1 MLRVLQPIRDGAWLT
16 PRRATAYAWI
26 LLVCACAGL
35 LFGIAGTHGL
45 VVALPHPLSTD
56 FVSFYAAG
64 QLAAQG
70 TAWLAYDRSAHYV
83 AEQMATEPGIAY
95 NFFYYPPV
103 FLLLCRTLARMPY
116 LVAFV
121 TFQAGSAVLCLMA
134 LRAIL
139 RDTNFVFLLAFPAV
153 FWTLGTGQN
162 AFLTAAL
169 FAAATARIDRQP
181 VLSGLL
187 FGALCYK
194 PHLGLLIPVALLA
207 GGHVRAVIAAA
218 GSVVVLV
225 GLSASVFGWQTW
237 AAFWQAMAASQS
249 VYASDAIDLAG
260 LTSPFGAMLVLGLN
274 PSQAGM
280 VQAVATAGAGVLV
293 GIVWRRKLSL
303 PARAAVLLAATPVAV
318 PIVMFYD
325 LMLSGVAIAWLVR
338 SGEFAP
344 WTKTLMATAFVLPLV
359 SGNLSGTA
367 HWFIAPVAAWLVL
380 ALAVAAA
387 WRERR
392 RAGQSDGVMT
402 CGNRVAE
409 ARSTITPGAAPVG
422 LGVQT

>member
-1 MLRVLQPIRDGAWLT
+1 
-16 PRRATAYAWI
+16 
-26 LLVCACAGL
+26 
-35 LFGIAGTHGL
+35 
-45 VVALPHPLSTD
+45 
-56 FVSFYAAG
+56 
-64 QLAAQG
+64 
-70 TAWLAYDRSAHYV
+70 
-83 AEQMATEPGIAY
+83 
-95 NFFYYPPV
+95 
-103 FLLLCRTLARMPY
+103 
-116 LVAFV
+116 
-121 TFQAGSAVLCLMA
+121 
-134 LRAIL
+134 
-139 RDTNFVFLLAFPAV
+139 
-153 FWTLGTGQN
+153 
-162 AFLTAAL
+162 
-169 FAAATARIDRQP
+169 
-181 VLSGLL
+181 
-187 FGALCYK
+187 
-194 PHLGLLIPVALLA
+194 LLIPVALLA